1 MKYLGKDL
9 REGMRLVAS
18 SDITSNTATVSM
30 TNVFKPER
38 LYYINVMDFRPNNN
52 QRSLQYRWLDSGGS
66 AISITNY
73 HESGLYGASGGNGST
88 GAVYS
93 TNRTAY
99 VNTVGGVGNASD
111 EHGMFELWCVPNTAN
126 EKLAFGSGAFHSGTD
141 EDYSSRFVMASR
153 LNTSATRAEGIQW
166 VVDSNTGGHQLNNAT
181 IRIYEMDS
189 QKNLTPNI
197 HQKREGVNWVQSK
210 YLGEVPKGQGY
221 QKLIEVKASNGDSA
235 IELQGIFNANFKRYI
250 ITATD
255 IMPVTDDK
263 NFKFQWLDGAS
274 PETGTYSKGYF
285 KADANGTSS
294 ADIIENQ
301 ANSHLMYNLGTD
313 NTEGGHGIFWCSPMS
328 TNTPKTLFLRTLF
341 QRSSVSGRDLM
352 TRYLNGA
359 VCYDDAT
366 AFTGIKFFFDAGNI
380 KSGII
385 KVYGTK

>member
-210 YLGEVPKGQGY
+210 YLGETPKGQGWA
-221 QKLIEVKASNGDSA
+221 KIKELTASDGDSA
-235 IELQGIFNANFKRYI
+235 LDFEDVFTTNYLRYYI
-250 ITATD
+250 VGTD
-255 IMPVTDDK
+255 CRPSSDSK
-263 NFKFQWLDGAS
+263 NLFFQYRDAS
-274 PETGTYSKGYF
+274 GLNTGTYVSSFYS
-285 KADANGTSS
+285 ADANGGSGSGHADDQSNSLIMNNIGTNGNEAGHFVAFLDPVTS
-294 ADIIENQ
+294 
-301 ANSHLMYNLGTD
+301 
-313 NTEGGHGIFWCSPMS
+313 
-328 TNTPKTLFLRTLF
+328 NTPKIMNF
-341 QRSSVSGRDLM
+341 RSIGQMADTT
-352 TRYLNGA
+352 TRYITGNVNYNDGT
-359 VCYDDAT
+359 VM
-366 AFTGIKFFFDAGNI
+366 TGIKWYWSSGNWE
-380 KSGII
+380 SGKITI
-385 KVYGTK
+385 YGVEHK

>member
-210 YLGEVPKGQGY
+210 YLGETPKGQGWA
-221 QKLIEVKASNGDSA
+221 KIKELTASDGDSA
-235 IELQGIFNANFKRYI
+235 LDFEDVFTTNYLRYYI
-250 ITATD
+250 VGTD
-255 IMPVTDDK
+255 CRPSSDSK
-263 NFKFQWLDGAS
+263 NLFFQYRDAS
-274 PETGTYSKGYF
+274 GLNTGTYVSSFYS
-285 KADANGTSS
+285 ADANGGSGSGHADDQSNSLIMNNIGTNGNEAGHFVAFLDPVTS
-294 ADIIENQ
+294 
-301 ANSHLMYNLGTD
+301 
-313 NTEGGHGIFWCSPMS
+313 
-328 TNTPKTLFLRTLF
+328 NTPKIMNF
-341 QRSSVSGRDLM
+341 RSIGQMADTT
-352 TRYLNGA
+352 TRYITGNVIYNDGT
-359 VCYDDAT
+359 VM
-366 AFTGIKFFFDAGNI
+366 TGIKWYWSSGNWE
-380 KSGII
+380 SGKITI
-385 KVYGTK
+385 YGVEHK